1 MSLAHASNEPAPH
14 ERAVIVA
21 TVLGV
26 LAILAGP
33 GLASGLTARWR
44 EVPPPPVDA
53 VALTDAAQ
61 RVLAELPDAIQV
73 GSMVVVPAS
82 GDPYVAWADGV
93 ASYRVDGEL
102 VDLGVRG
109 LVPYGE
115 LPAALDRPAWMDG
128 LSAGDGVFSEVGNLW
143 FACIRPPSSTQC
155 HGALLAEH
163 SGQRRI
169 VRSDLGSSVSPEVMT
184 RVSGF
189 GSGGELDVWLGWM
202 PDGAVTAWATVVGQQ
217 SVRELPARTSRP
229 RSVAGSRL
237 WWVRT
242 SDPVSAMS
250 FRDARGRV
258 LTRMSVAP
266 PADPAG

>member
-1 MSLAHASNEPAPH
+1 MSLAHASDEHAPH

-33 GLASGLTARWR
+33 GLVSGLTARWQQ
-44 EVPPPPVDA
+44 VPPPPVDA
-53 VALTDAAQ
+53 VALTDTAQ
-61 RVLAELPDAIQV
+61 QVLAEVPDAFQV

-93 ASYRVDGEL
+93 AAYRVDGDV

-109 LVPYGE
+109 LVPYGD
-115 LPAALDRPAWMDG
+115 LPAAPDRPTWMDG
-128 LSAGDGVFSEVGNLW
+128 LSAGDAVFSEVGNLW
-143 FACIRPPSSTQC
+143 FACIRPPSSTLC

-163 SGQRRI
+163 AGQRRV
-169 VRSDLGSSVSPEVMT
+169 VRSDLGSSASPDVMT
-184 RVSGF
+184 KVSGF

-202 PDGAVTAWATVVGQQ
+202 PDGAATAWATVVGQQ
-217 SVRELPARTSRP
+217 SVREIPARSSRP

-258 LTRMSVAP
+258 LARMSVTAEP
-266 PADPAG
+266 PG